1 MSYEGYPVQ
10 VAIMIKKIISR
21 QLAKPNGLVGR
32 FLLAPLWNRRNALLN
47 DRTLAS
53 LHLQE
58 DDRVLDIGF
67 GGGYLL
73 AQMCKSLVSGHLVGV
88 DASAAMV
95 RRAGKKFRRAM
106 RCRVIDLL
114 PADAETLPFADAA
127 FDKISS
133 VNSIFY
139 WRDLGRGIQEIHRVL
154 RPAGRLVVTFT
165 DQQDLEKQGFSPFGV
180 HSYSADN
187 VATALR
193 EAGFIQIESYRDRDS
208 HRGYMVLISH
218 K

>member
-1 MSYEGYPVQ
+1 VFYRGYSVQ
-10 VAIMIKKIISR
+10 VIVMIKKLIAR
-21 QLAKPNGLVGR
+21 QLAKPNGLIGR

-95 RRAGKKFRRAM
+95 RRAGKKFRRTM
-106 RCRVIDLL
+106 GRGVIDLL
-114 PADAETLPFADAA
+114 LADAEALPFADAA
-127 FDKISS
+127 FDKIST

-139 WRDLGRGIQEIHRVL
+139 WRDLGKGIQEIHRVL
-154 RPAGRLVVTFT
+154 RSAGRLVLTFT

-180 HSYSADN
+180 HSYSADK
-187 VATALR
+187 VAMVLR
-193 EAGFIQIESYRDRDS
+193 EAGFKQIELHHDRDS
-208 HRGYMVLISH
+208 HRGFMVLISH